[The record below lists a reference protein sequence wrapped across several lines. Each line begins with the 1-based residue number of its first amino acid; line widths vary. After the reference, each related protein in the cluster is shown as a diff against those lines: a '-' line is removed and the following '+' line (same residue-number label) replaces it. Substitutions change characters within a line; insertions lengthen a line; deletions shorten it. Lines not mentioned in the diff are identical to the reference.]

1 MRNKGRRAI
10 THLTVNG
17 PVTIRRTVYGSKSTG
32 WFQPIDQWL
41 GIESHH
47 VSPGVREMC
56 CLEALDSSFSNVVRS
71 LKRTAQLQLS
81 EDRIRRIVE
90 SEGTTV
96 QKVRNSNHLPASFTA
111 SDCIDG
117 VVVTGADGVFVPV
130 VPESQKQKRRETEAH
145 KRLAEGR
152 ASTRGPGRPKKGADG
167 DYQEAKILAFYS
179 QDKSKLHV
187 VSTLGNCHELGKMM
201 RREGRK
207 LQLSEATFSYSVAD
221 GAKWIERQYRQ
232 NLPMLDEH
240 ILDWYHF
247 KEHVVT
253 TSQVVY
259 GESSPKGSQ
268 WQSQMLETA
277 WDQGSLA
284 MLHRLGPYERRHTD
298 DRREA
303 LGSLRGY
310 IEPRTSQTDYPAFRA
325 QGYDCG
331 SGPTESQCS
340 SLTSRVDG
348 PGMRWDR
355 DNVQAMLA
363 LAALDHSNLWNAY
376 WDLQRAA

>member
-1 MRNKGRRAI
+1 MRNKGKRAI
-10 THLTVNG
+10 THLTING
-17 PVTIRRTVYGSKSTG
+17 PVTIKRTVYGSKAAG
-32 WFQPIDQWL
+32 WFQPVDQWL
-41 GIESHH
+41 GIEQHS

-56 CLEALDSSFSNVVRS
+56 CLEALDSSFANVVRS
-71 LKRTAQLQLS
+71 LKRTAQLLLS

-90 SEGTTV
+90 SEGATV
-96 QKVRNSNHLPASFTA
+96 QKVRNSPALPGSFTA
-111 SDCIDG
+111 SDCTDG

-130 VPESQKQKRRETEAH
+130 VPESQKQKRRESEAQ

-152 ASTRGPGRPKKGADG
+152 ASTRRPGRPKKGADG
-167 DYQEAKILAFYS
+167 QYQEAKILTFYS
-179 QDKSKLHV
+179 QDKSNLHV
-187 VSTLGNCHELGKMM
+187 TSTLGDCHELGKMM

-207 LQLSEATFSYSVAD
+207 LKLSEAKFSYSVAD
-221 GAKWIERQYRQ
+221 GAKWIQKQYSQ
-232 NLPMLDEH
+232 NLPMLDAQ

-259 GESSPKGSQ
+259 GESTKKASQ

-277 WDQGSLA
+277 WDQGSFV
-284 MLHRLGPYERRHTD
+284 MLHRLGAYERRHTD
-298 DRREA
+298 ERREA

-310 IEPRTSQTDYPAFRA
+310 IESRSAQTDYPSFRT

-331 SGPTESQCS
+331 SGPTESQCG
-340 SLTSRVDG
+340 SLTSRVKG

-355 DNVQAMLA
+355 ENVQAMLA

-376 WDLQRAA
+376 WQLQKVA